1 MKPLSLKMRAISLLS
16 QREHSRV
23 ELRRKLQNIQRKS
36 VTDDEDS
43 NHAHEARTELDLLL
57 DWLQA
62 QGYLSDERF
71 IESRVHARESRY
83 GSLRI
88 KLELA
93 QHGLSLSADAMA
105 ELKAA
110 ELEHAKAIW
119 LRKFGAKPAL
129 DAAARAKQVRF
140 LMARGFSSET
150 IRNLLRWGEE

>member
-16 QREHSRV
+16 QREHSCV

-36 VTDDEDS
+36 VMADEDA
-43 NHAHEARTELDLLL
+43 NHANEAQAELDLLL

-71 IESRVHARESRY
+71 IKSRVHAREARY

-88 KLELA
+88 KQELA

-105 ELKAA
+105 ELKGA
-110 ELEHAKAIW
+110 ELERAKAIW
-119 LRKFGAKPAL
+119 LRKFGAQAAL

-150 IRNLLRWGEE
+150 IRELLRWDEY